1 MRELEKIKFRIG
13 DIVTPDPE
21 QVFNGSWLAD
31 HVGKTAIVES
41 FGLESMFSIRWLDND
56 WKVTMSNEKYILA
69 EK

>member
-1 MRELEKIKFRIG
+1 MEEYEEIKFRIG

-21 QVFNGSWLAD
+21 QVFKETWLAN

-41 FGLESMFSIRWLDND
+41 FGLRSMFTIRWLDNN
-56 WKVTMSNEKYILA
+56 WRVTMSNEKYILA